1 MAYSL
6 LATLPAVHGLYISFI
21 PLLVYFIFGTSRHL
35 AIGNRKLDKI
45 YSWIEFSNKLLFQG
59 SYALVSLLAGTSI
72 ERMVKQY
79 ESTLN
84 LNSTLL
90 MSNGSI
96 PFDPIIADE
105 LAKYRIEVAISL
117 TFLVGLFQVFVYYKL
132 IFVEI
137 ETKNC

>member
-117 TFLVGLFQVFVYYKL
+117 TFLVGLFQVFVCYKL

>member
-105 LAKYRIEVAISL
+105 LAKYRIEVAISS

>member
-1 MAYSL
+1 
-6 LATLPAVHGLYISFI
+6 
-21 PLLVYFIFGTSRHL
+21 
-35 AIGNRKLDKI
+35 
-45 YSWIEFSNKLLFQG
+45 
-59 SYALVSLLAGTSI
+59 LVSLLAGTSI